1 MQRFRTKCLTV
12 EAEQF
17 LPPLFLCQ
25 ESGLKVFHE
34 SISGIWCGMLQTKI
48 GLYVVHVG
56 EWIITEAGGK
66 QYPLEPEKFNAL
78 FEQLGAIEC
87 GS

>member
-25 ESGLKVFHE
+25 ESGLKLFHE
-34 SISGIWCGMLQTKI
+34 PSLGIWIGMLQTKW
-48 GLYVVHVG
+48 GLYTVKVG
-56 EWIITEAGGK
+56 EWVITEADGN

-78 FEQLGAIEC
+78 FEQEGD
-87 GS
+87 